1 MQRAA
6 VARRRERQREE
17 SALAPA
23 ASAREFAAQKAE
35 TREMAEWF
43 VVEQPVQK
51 VLLRL
56 ASSRLRVSQA
66 LALRARWAVA
76 VVPGEL
82 ALIRPVTACLA
93 LANQRAERGHEYLV
107 RSSRVVTERRQGA
120 PMIFQRLAQQDGPLQ
135 RVAALDQQVHAG
147 KKCAAG
153 RFPR

>member
-1 MQRAA
+1 MLGRESRQSRIRFSCVVEESAATQGRDMQRAA

-76 VVPGEL
+76 VLPGGL
-82 ALIRPVTACLA
+82 ALIRPVTACPGLSKQSAGRGDEDLLQSSA
-93 LANQRAERGHEYLV
+93 L
-107 RSSRVVTERRQGA
+107 VTGRDHGA
-120 PMIFQRLAQQDGPLQ
+120 PMHF
-135 RVAALDQQVHAG
+135 
-147 KKCAAG
+147 
-153 RFPR
+153 